1 MPSSLFVMVT
11 LCQEVSQLR
20 HLTTFVLHRE
30 SSPSASMLSA
40 APQMGHSLNSFA
52 VSMRNSFSEMGLH
65 PIFEINST
73 VMLFSLSLCSETS
86 LSGINF
92 TGVVG
97 FSFERCFLEMK
108 RGQIRFMNLSS
119 IEEGVRV

>member
-11 LCQEVSQLR
+11 VCQEVPQPR
-20 HLTTFVLHRE
+20 HLTTFAFHRE

-40 APQMGHSLNSFA
+40 APQMGHFSNSFA

-73 VMLFSLSLCSETS
+73 VMLFWLSLCSETS

-92 TGVVG
+92 TSVVG
-97 FSFERCFLEMK
+97 SSSFERCLLEIK
-108 RGQIRFMNLSS
+108 RGQIRFMNSSS
-119 IEEGVRV
+119 IEEGV